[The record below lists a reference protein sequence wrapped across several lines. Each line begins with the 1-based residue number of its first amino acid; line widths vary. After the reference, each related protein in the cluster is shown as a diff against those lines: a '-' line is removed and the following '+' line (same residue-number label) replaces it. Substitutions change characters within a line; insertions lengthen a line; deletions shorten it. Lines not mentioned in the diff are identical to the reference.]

1 MRANPARAMNIPQ
14 PQASMNE
21 NHLKAPAAVRGS
33 QGQPRLERWIGAPES
48 ILDPVQQLLLVP

>member
-1 MRANPARAMNIPQ
+1 
-14 PQASMNE
+14 MNE